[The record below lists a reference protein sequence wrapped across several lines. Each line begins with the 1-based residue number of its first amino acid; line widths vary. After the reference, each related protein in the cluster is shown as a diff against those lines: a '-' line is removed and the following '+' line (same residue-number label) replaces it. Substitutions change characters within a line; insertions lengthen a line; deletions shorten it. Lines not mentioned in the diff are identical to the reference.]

1 MNILQKNQAIA
12 RQLEESQAAEMTSR
26 ITDKEDRVCVA
37 AARDGS
43 VCSSGT
49 VGDSSS
55 YASESTGE
63 TASGIFIY
71 LNNV

>member
-1 MNILQKNQAIA
+1 
-12 RQLEESQAAEMTSR
+12 MTSR
-26 ITDKEDRVCVA
+26 ITDKEDRVCET

-63 TASGIFIY
+63 TASGIFI
-71 LNNV
+71 